1 MVSSSV
7 ALDVDDT
14 LTTADP
20 SVLFDLKRVL
30 EDVPTYINTARD
42 ARYCA
47 SPSPLTTFFSDPER
61 HLCRPYRGDPVSN
74 KVKNMRIMQEE
85 TRTEDPS
92 CCILV
97 DDRPENVF
105 AVRREGYSGILVDG
119 RKGITRD
126 TLEEIRSSLL
136 RCGEGSK
143 NSRSPQDLV

>member
-30 EDVPTYINTARD
+30 GDVPTYINTARD
-42 ARYCA
+42 VRYCA

-61 HLCRPYRGDPVSN
+61 HLCRPFRGDPVSH
-74 KVKNMRIMQEE
+74 KVKNMRRMQEE
-85 TRTEDPS
+85 TGVPSS

-105 AVRREGYSGILVDG
+105 AVRKEGYSGILVDG

-126 TLEEIRSSLL
+126 TLEEIRSSIL

-143 NSRSPQDLV
+143 NAISSLS